1 MSRPALWSVLIV
13 GLALFGVAGL
23 AAQPQGGYSAAQ
35 LYNRANAYA
44 RSGKPG
50 LAVLNYERA
59 RLLTPDDPDIEA
71 NLRRVRE
78 TSGLPPVTRSA
89 FERLAELLSP
99 RTFAWVGVL
108 GLLMSGISLLARV
121 GRRRERRKLLAV
133 AVAGALLV
141 AVSAADAVALW
152 PVIHQAVVITPST
165 PVRVSPVTTE
175 EPLFVL
181 PEAVIVTP
189 RAQHEEFVLVQTK
202 EGRSGWVP
210 LANLARVVPPR

>member
-1 MSRPALWSVLIV
+1 MRRAAALSVLMAC
-13 GLALFGVAGL
+13 LALFGVANG

-59 RLLTPDDPDIEA
+59 RLLAPDDPDIEA

-78 TSGLPPVTRSA
+78 TSGLPPQTRSA
-89 FERLAELLSP
+89 FERMAGFFGP
-99 RTFAWVGVL
+99 RTLAWAGLL
-108 GLLMSGISLLARV
+108 GLLASGISILARV
-121 GRRRERRKLLAV
+121 GRKTHRRKLLAV
-133 AVAGALLV
+133 AVAGALLLT
-141 AVSAADAVALW
+141 VSAAEALALW
-152 PVIHQAVVITPST
+152 PIAHQAVVIAPST

-181 PEAVIVTP
+181 PEASIVTP
-189 RAQHEEFVLVQTK
+189 RAQHEDFVLVRTK

-210 LANLARVVPPR
+210 LANLARIVP

>member
-1 MSRPALWSVLIV
+1 MSRAGALIV
-13 GLALFGVAGL
+13 VILCLALFGVAWA

-44 RSGKPG
+44 RGGKPG

-59 RLLTPDDPDIEA
+59 RLLTPDDPDLEA
-71 NLRRVRE
+71 NLRRVRQ
-78 TSGLPPVTRSA
+78 TSGLPPVNRSGV
-89 FERLAELLSP
+89 ERMTGSLSP
-99 RTFAWVGVL
+99 GILAWMGVL
-108 GLLMSGISLLARV
+108 GLLLSGISLLARV
-121 GRRRERRKLLAV
+121 GRKKQRRTLLAA

-152 PVIHQAVVITPST
+152 PIIHQAVVITPST

-181 PEAVIVTP
+181 PEAAIVTA
-189 RAQHEEFVLVQTK
+189 RAEHEGFVLVQTAD
-202 EGRSGWVP
+202 GRSGWAP
-210 LANLARVVPPR
+210 LANLARIVPPR